1 MTGLQA
7 TLIAL
12 TEAMTACRDPWA
24 IYGGAGLHLHGI
36 EDGPLADIDVLVSD
50 RDAAAPLEQADVTR
64 KQSEPSQL
72 FRSRHFLTANF
83 GPVPV
88 EIMAG
93 LEVCREGKWW
103 PAEVHESVSLSTG
116 AAPAHIASR
125 SELIRLFRLIG
136 REKDLHR
143 ARLLET
149 AP

>member
-12 TEAMTACRDPWA
+12 AEAMTTCRDPWA
-24 IYGGAGLHLHGI
+24 IYGGAGLYLHGI

-50 RDAAAPLEQADVTR
+50 RDALALLERADITR
-64 KQSEPSQL
+64 KHVPPSAL
-72 FRSRHFLTANF
+72 FRSRQFLTAQF

-93 LEVCREGKWW
+93 
-103 PAEVHESVSLSTG
+103 HEICDDGVWRAIDVNESETITAYGSLVQVAT
-116 AAPAHIASR
+116 R
-125 SELIRLFRLIG
+125 RELIRIFRLMG
-136 REKDLHR
+136 REKDLRR

-149 AP
+149 PD

>member
-1 MTGLQA
+1 MKT
-7 TLIAL
+7 
-12 TEAMTACRDPWA
+12 CRDPWA
-24 IYGGAGLHLHGI
+24 VYGGAGLHLHGI

-50 RDAAAPLEQADVTR
+50 RDALALLERADVTR

-72 FRSRHFLTANF
+72 FRSRQFLNASF
-83 GPVPV
+83 GQVPV

-103 PAEVHESVSLSTG
+103 PVEVHESISLG
-116 AAPAHIASR
+116 MGDMPVQVASR
-125 SELIRLFRLIG
+125 SELIRMFRLMG